1 MVFSKGDS
9 VSQYFNDSEAFPICV
24 YESYIN
30 EFVNPKMMLEQY
42 IMGEN
47 AAIAYQLEQFDSIG
61 FDCVA
66 RCINNIVARGAIP
79 ESFVAEIP
87 DAFAEQLIPGFVN
100 GCMKGGCSLEIKTT
114 TKSTIS
120 GTATGIYDM
129 RDERHKIK
137 SGDRII
143 GLLSAG
149 LHYEGL
155 VKAAKILKLDEEN
168 IKDIIPEI
176 FCKMED
182 ELFRRS
188 KIYVRPVLHLTKN
201 LGIKLDGICHIGE
214 KGFIESIAEV
224 IPSDITAKI
233 WPKDFPISGIFEL
246 ISKQGDLTMMEMF
259 NNFNMGIGLVMIVDK
274 ADAGNVMSSL
284 IQMGEHPYII
294 GCCVDSKEDESLVEL
309 ML

>member
-1 MVFSKGDS
+1 MVYSKNDS
-9 VSQYFNDSEAFPICV
+9 VSQYFNDSETFPTCV

-30 EFVNPKMMLEQY
+30 DFVNPKMVLEQY
-42 IMGEN
+42 VMGEN

-66 RCINNIVARGAIP
+66 RCINNIVAKGAVP

-87 DAFAEQLIPGFVN
+87 DAFAEQLIPGFFD
-100 GCMKGGCSLEIKTT
+100 GCMKGCCSIEIKTT
-114 TKSTIS
+114 TEGTIS

-129 RDERHKIK
+129 NEEHRHIK
-137 SGDRII
+137 SGDILI

-155 VKAAKILKLDEEN
+155 VKAAKILKLDEDN
-168 IKDIIPEI
+168 IKEIIPEI

-188 KIYVRPVLHLTKN
+188 KIYVRPVMYLTRAM
-201 LGIKLDGICHIGE
+201 GFKLDGICYIGE
-214 KGFIESIAEV
+214 KGFIKSVSEMVPEGV
-224 IPSDITAKI
+224 TAKI
-233 WPKDFPISGIFEL
+233 WPKDFPMSGIYEM
-246 ISKQGDLTMMEMF
+246 ISKQGKLSTMEMF
-259 NNFNMGIGLVMIVDK
+259 DYFNMGIGLVMAVDR

-284 IQMGEHPYII
+284 IQIGEHPFVI
-294 GCCVDSKEDESLVEL
+294 GCCVDRKDGEGAVEL
-309 ML
+309 KW

>member
-1 MVFSKGDS
+1 MVYSKGDS
-9 VSQYFNDSEAFPICV
+9 VSQYFNDSETFPTCV

-30 EFVNPKMMLEQY
+30 DFANPRMVFEQY

-66 RCINNIVARGAIP
+66 RCINNIIARGAVP
-79 ESFVAEIP
+79 ESFIAEIP

-100 GCMKGGCSLEIKTT
+100 GCMKGCCSLEIKTT
-114 TKSTIS
+114 TQGAIS

-129 RDERHKIK
+129 RDEHLRIK
-137 SGDRII
+137 SGDRLI

-155 VKAAKILKLDEEN
+155 VKAVNILKLDEDN

-188 KIYVRPVLHLTKN
+188 KVYVRPVMHLTKN
-201 LGIKLDGICHIGE
+201 MGIKLSGICHIGE
-214 KGFIESIAEV
+214 KGFIKSISEM
-224 IPSDITAKI
+224 IPDDITAKI
-233 WPKDFPISGIFEL
+233 WPEDFPISGIYEM
-246 ISKQGDLTMMEMF
+246 IAKQGNLSTMEMY
-259 NNFNMGIGLVMIVDK
+259 NNFNMGVGLVMAVDK
-274 ADAGNVMSSL
+274 ADAGNVMNSL
-284 IQMGEHPYII
+284 IQIGEHPFVI
-294 GCCVDSKEDESLVEL
+294 GCCVDRKDANNAVEL
-309 ML
+309 KW

>member
-1 MVFSKGDS
+1 MIYSK
-9 VSQYFNDSEAFPICV
+9 SETISHHFFDTDEPMPTCV

-30 EFVNPKMMLEQY
+30 EFANPKMVMEQY

-66 RCINNIVARGAIP
+66 RCINNIIARGAIP
-79 ESFVAEIP
+79 ESFEAEIP
-87 DAFAEQLIPGFVN
+87 DAFAEQLIPGFIK
-100 GCMKGGCSLEIKTT
+100 GCIKGCCSLKIRTT

-129 RDERHKIK
+129 HNENNKIK
-137 SGDRII
+137 SGDRLI
-143 GLLSAG
+143 GLLASG

-155 VKAAKILKLDEEN
+155 VKATKILKLDEEN
-168 IKDIIPEI
+168 IKEIIPEI

-188 KIYVRPVLHLTKN
+188 KIYVRPIMHLTKVM
-201 LGIKLDGICHIGE
+201 GINLDGICHIGE
-214 KGFIESIAEV
+214 KGFIESISAMLPEG
-224 IPSDITAKI
+224 ITAKI
-233 WPKDFPISGIFEL
+233 WPKDFPISGIYEM
-246 ISKQGDLTMMEMF
+246 IAKQGNLSTKEMY
-259 NNFNMGIGLVMIVDK
+259 NHFNMGVGLVMAVDK

-284 IQMGEHPYII
+284 IQIGEHPFVI
-294 GCCVDSKEDESLVEL
+294 GCCVDGEKSVEL
-309 ML
+309 KW